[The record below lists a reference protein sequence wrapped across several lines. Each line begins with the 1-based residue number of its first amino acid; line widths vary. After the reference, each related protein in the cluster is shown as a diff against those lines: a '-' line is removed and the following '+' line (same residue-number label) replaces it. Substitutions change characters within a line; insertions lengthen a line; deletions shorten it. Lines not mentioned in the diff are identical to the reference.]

1 MSWTEEEL
9 RKLEKKAKGKRFR
22 CQRYCGIECCTM
34 LSVLVSPFSSIS
46 FIAEYFRWMFTLEKV
61 SFFGVEPVL
70 GQNSFI
76 PMLWKKEGFPCIFMV
91 ISGQPKCRIWED
103 APISCITYPAGLYM
117 KASDKIK
124 VVLNPNVLCPE
135 TAFLEGEP
143 LEKLAKRAQDKFQKQ
158 AEFTELY
165 LQRITP
171 IMPEY
176 LKKQEK
182 VVRQMAA
189 EKNTQLAEDEIP
201 HIVQKAVALELLAIA
216 VKLHAD
222 GNLTPKSLVDEY
234 EKCLKK
240 GLGD

>member
-1 MSWTEEEL
+1 
-9 RKLEKKAKGKRFR
+9 
-22 CQRYCGIECCTM
+22 
-34 LSVLVSPFSSIS
+34 
-46 FIAEYFRWMFTLEKV
+46 
-61 SFFGVEPVL
+61 
-70 GQNSFI
+70 
-76 PMLWKKEGFPCIFMV
+76 
-91 ISGQPKCRIWED
+91 
-103 APISCITYPAGLYM
+103 M

-171 IMPEY
+171 IMPEH

-189 EKNTQLAEDEIP
+189 ERNTQLGENEIP
-201 HIVQKAVALELLAIA
+201 YIIQKAVALNLLAIA

-222 GNLTPKSLVDEY
+222 GNLTPKSLMDEY

-240 GLGD
+240 GFKD

>member
-1 MSWTEEEL
+1 MNWSEKEL
-9 RKLEKKAKGKRFR
+9 KKLEREVRNKRFS
-22 CQRYCGIECCTM
+22 CQRTCGIECCT
-34 LSVLVSPFSSIS
+34 LLGVVVSPFSSIS
-46 FIAEYFRWMFTLEKV
+46 FIAEYFRWMLTLEKV

-70 GQNSFI
+70 GQNSLL
-76 PMLWKKEGFPCIFMV
+76 PLLWKKEGFPCIFMV

-117 KASDKIK
+117 KPNGKIK
-124 VVLNPNVLCPE
+124 VVLSPEIRCPE

-143 LEKLAKRAQDKFQKQ
+143 LEKLAKRAQEKFQKQ

-182 VVRQMAA
+182 VIRQMAA
-189 EKNTQLAEDEIP
+189 ERNTQLGENEIP
-201 HIVQKAVALELLAIA
+201 YIIQKAVALNLLAIA

-222 GNLTPKSLVDEY
+222 GNLTPKNLVDEY

-240 GLGD
+240 RLGD